1 MNLYRVIADDHYYDE
16 YDAFVVRAEDEDHAL
31 KIVASQVSRYS
42 NQKWEAHKLTVD
54 GEEGV
59 IVASFHAG

>member
-1 MNLYRVIADDHYYDE
+1 MNLYRVIADNHTYDE
-16 YDAFVVRAEDEDHAL
+16 YDAFVVRAENEDHAL
-31 KIVASQVSRYS
+31 EIVASQVSPS

>member
-1 MNLYRVIADDHYYDE
+1 MNFYRVIADNHTYDE
-16 YDAFVVRAEDEDHAL
+16 FSAFVVRAENKDRAL
-31 KIVASQVSRYS
+31 EIVASQISPYS
-42 NQKWEAHKLTVD
+42 NQKWEARKLTVD